1 MRAVG
6 THNAVAAGA
15 GEAGE
20 ALLLSAVA
28 VVVVATDE
36 DWQGFAAAAAEDC

>member
-1 MRAVG
+1 MRVVG
-6 THNAVAAGA
+6 THNAVAAG
-15 GEAGE
+15 AGE

>member
-15 GEAGE
+15 GEA
-20 ALLLSAVA
+20 LLLSAVA
-28 VVVVATDE
+28 VVATDE
-36 DWQGFAAAAAEDC
+36 DWQGFSDAAEDC

>member
-15 GEAGE
+15 GEA
-20 ALLLSAVA
+20 LLLSA

-36 DWQGFAAAAAEDC
+36 DWKGFAAAAEDC